1 MKKLKCPCSINCISY
16 AICKHKTFD
25 NLIHGC
31 NEVYDFLYPK
41 DVLSNKRCR
50 ILNKTLQSTE
60 WEVKIYGEKNV
71 YEVVRGRY
79 RGLNYQLRSPD
90 EQWEWLRI
98 MDIQYDANPEK
109 DFILNE
115 K

>member
-1 MKKLKCPCSINCISY
+1 MSNKCPCSINCISY

-25 NLIHGC
+25 NLIRGC
-31 NEVYDFLYPK
+31 DEVDTFLHPK
-41 DVLSNKRCR
+41 DVLDNERCKM
-50 ILNKTLQSTE
+50 LNKSLQSTE
-60 WEVKIYGEKNV
+60 WEVKILGERNV

-79 RGLNYQLRSPD
+79 RGPSYPVVSLD

-98 MDIQYDANPEK
+98 LDVQYDVNPRK
-109 DFILNE
+109 DLILNE